1 MKNNYR
7 IESAGPL
14 AVITPLADFTVFFT
28 REIAEDL
35 DRLEV
40 DGVRYVLFHLAHVN
54 WMDSLGTGCLLK
66 AAALAEKHG
75 KRATLVLAGEKV
87 RFSLRQLGLEDRFL
101 YATSVEKARDNYL

>member
-7 IESAGPL
+7 IETSGML

-35 DRLEV
+35 DRLESE
-40 DGVRYVLFHLAHVN
+40 GIRYVLFHLAHVN

-66 AAALAEKHG
+66 AAAIAEKHG
-75 KRATLVLAGEKV
+75 KKATLVLAGEKV

-101 YATSVEKARDNYL
+101 YATSVERGRDHYL